1 MRARSAI
8 YMICMALCCCRPACR
23 RRRRRSTR
31 RSFATRKP
39 LPGQPGYLETIRFI
53 DNGVHYVSAGAGFFV
68 SADGDMCFQ
77 GLTNPGAILWV
88 NYRNYWCINPKSVSA
103 VDALNNDITSVNMVR
118 LWCRHADPQCAH
130 KIGYANMLDT
140 QWIANSIIAETVPV
154 RQQQAAIE
162 HLIYLMGG
170 TCRQR
175 QALLR

>member
-8 YMICMALCCCRPACR
+8 YMICTALLLAACVPPPAPPLN
-23 RRRRRSTR
+23 SPV
-31 RSFATRKP
+31 FAARKP

-77 GLTNPGAILWV
+77 GLTNPGAILWA

-103 VDALNNDITSVNMVR
+103 VDALNNDITSVNVVR

-140 QWIANSIIAETVPV
+140 PWIANSITAETVPV
-154 RQQQAAIE
+154 RQQRAAIA

-170 TCRQR
+170 HVDGE
-175 QALLR
+175 ALLR

>member
-1 MRARSAI
+1 MRVRSAI
-8 YMICMALCCCRPACR
+8 YMICMALLPAACVPPPAPPLN
-23 RRRRRSTR
+23 SPV
-31 RSFATRKP
+31 FATRKP

-77 GLTNPGAILWV
+77 GLTNPGAVLWV
-88 NYRNYWCINPKSVSA
+88 NYRNYWCISPKSVSA

-130 KIGYANMLDT
+130 KIGYANMLDD
-140 QWIANSIIAETVPV
+140 QWIANSISAETVPI
-154 RQQQAAIE
+154 RQQRAAIE

-170 TCRQR
+170 HVDSE
-175 QALLR
+175 ALLR